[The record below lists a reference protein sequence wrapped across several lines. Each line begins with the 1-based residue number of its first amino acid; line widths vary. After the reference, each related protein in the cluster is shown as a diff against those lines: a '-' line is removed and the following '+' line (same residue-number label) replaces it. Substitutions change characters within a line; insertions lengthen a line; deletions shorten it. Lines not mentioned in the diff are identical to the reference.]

1 MVLGLLALILGFGAH
16 ILAIPGGWF
25 VAAMIVA
32 IIAGLVRPNHP
43 RISHPVL
50 VAVQAVIG
58 TMLGITIRSDAL
70 PILLLHFPVI
80 IGVTGAT
87 IATGLIAG
95 VVLPRISSL
104 NRETAIMG
112 TLPGG
117 ASAMILMS
125 VGTKADTK
133 MVALMQYLRL
143 VLVVMSA
150 ALVASFL
157 VHHTPGASQSL
168 PVQSSAFPHNFV
180 DFLLT
185 PVVAILG
192 VWIGRL
198 IHLPT
203 SNLLGPLL
211 LGLLISALNIFHL
224 VWPIWIPWI
233 AYVLMGFYVGLLF
246 DRESLIQTKRLLPL
260 LIANSIV
267 LITLC
272 ALISLIFDWF
282 TGASLL
288 SGYLATSPGGGDSI
302 AIIALGSNADVLL
315 VFSVQIFRLLII
327 VFTGPFLIKTILHLT
342 RKPKKYRS
350 MDVD

>member
-1 MVLGLLALILGFGAH
+1 
-16 ILAIPGGWF
+16 

-43 RISHPVL
+43 RISDPVL

-87 IATGLIAG
+87 IGTGLIAG

-104 NRETAIMG
+104 NRETATMG

-157 VHHTPGASQSL
+157 IHQTPGVSQSL
-168 PVQSSAFPHNFV
+168 PVQSSAFPHSFV

-203 SNLLGPLL
+203 SNLLGPML
-211 LGLLISALNIFHL
+211 LGLLISTLNLFHL

-260 LIANSIV
+260 LIANSMV

-272 ALISLIFDWF
+272 ALISLIFDWS

-327 VFTGPFLIKTILHLT
+327 VFTGPFLIKTILRLT

-350 MDVD
+350 TDVD